1 MKEGYW
7 TCKACGP
14 RGRRRGQRAYGDAR
28 YEITCEIYHSTV
40 HAVFAESYPEAS
52 EKAEG
57 MELELKE
64 YVMSC
69 ECGTIDP
76 NAWIEAFV
84 VRR

>member
-1 MKEGYW
+1 M
-7 TCKACGP
+7 
-14 RGRRRGQRAYGDAR
+14 
-28 YEITCEIYHSTV
+28 V
-40 HAVFAESYPEAS
+40 HTVFAESYPEAS

-57 MELELKE
+57 IELELKE